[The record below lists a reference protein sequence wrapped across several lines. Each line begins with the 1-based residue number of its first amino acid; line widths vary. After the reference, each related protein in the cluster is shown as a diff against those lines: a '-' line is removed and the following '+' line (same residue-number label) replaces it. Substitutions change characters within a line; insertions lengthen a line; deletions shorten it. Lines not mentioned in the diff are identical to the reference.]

1 MMYERRKSDGSVVPA
16 KRQNRSPQGVTDAVE
31 GRDSTKGN
39 TAKQNASRTQSRT
52 NDATS
57 ALDRVRQAA
66 RRSKGMQFTALL
78 HHVDVDR
85 LREAYFSISRHAAPG
100 PDGVTWTD
108 YGEDLEHRLQDL
120 HRRIHA
126 GAYRASA
133 SRRAFIPKASGGERP
148 LAIATMEDKVVQRA
162 VAEVLN
168 AVYEEDF
175 LGFSYGFRPGRNQ
188 HMALDALAVGI
199 ERKRV
204 NWVLDADIRGFFDTI
219 NHDWLLRFLGHRIAD
234 RRILRLIQK
243 WLRAGVIEDGK
254 RVVQGTGSPQGASIS
269 PLLANVYLH
278 YVLDL
283 WTNHWR
289 RRRARGEVIVVR
301 FADDIVFGFQYQ
313 SDAQRFWADL
323 AARLGEF
330 DLKLHPAKT
339 RLLQFG
345 TFAEEQRARRGLG
358 KPETFDFLGF
368 THVCGRTRRGRY
380 HVLRLTAKPRMRAML
395 QSIRVGL
402 MRRRHRT
409 AP

>member
-1 MMYERRKSDGSVVPA
+1 
-16 KRQNRSPQGVTDAVE
+16 
-31 GRDSTKGN
+31 
-39 TAKQNASRTQSRT
+39 
-52 NDATS
+52 
-57 ALDRVRQAA
+57 
-66 RRSKGMQFTALL
+66 
-78 HHVDVDR
+78 
-85 LREAYFSISRHAAPG
+85 
-100 PDGVTWTD
+100 
-108 YGEDLEHRLQDL
+108 
-120 HRRIHA
+120 
-126 GAYRASA
+126 
-133 SRRAFIPKASGGERP
+133 
-148 LAIATMEDKVVQRA
+148 
-162 VAEVLN
+162 
-168 AVYEEDF
+168 
-175 LGFSYGFRPGRNQ
+175 
-188 HMALDALAVGI
+188 MALDALAVGI

-219 NHDWLLRFLGHRIAD
+219 NHEWLLRFLGHRIAD

-254 RVVQGTGSPQGASIS
+254 RMVQGTGSPQGASIS

-301 FADDIVFGFQYQ
+301 LADDIVFGFQYQ
-313 SDAQRFWADL
+313 SDAQRFWTDL

-330 DLKLHPAKT
+330 DLELHPAKT

-345 TFAEEQRARRGLG
+345 TFAEKQRAERGLG

-402 MRRRHRT
+402 MRRRHLPLPEQGRWLRSIVRGYFAYHAVPKNGTRHCGFRVEVRRAWIRALRRRSQRSRMPWIRFQRIADPWIPTVRILPPWPTQRFDVRT
-409 AP
+409 QGRSPVR